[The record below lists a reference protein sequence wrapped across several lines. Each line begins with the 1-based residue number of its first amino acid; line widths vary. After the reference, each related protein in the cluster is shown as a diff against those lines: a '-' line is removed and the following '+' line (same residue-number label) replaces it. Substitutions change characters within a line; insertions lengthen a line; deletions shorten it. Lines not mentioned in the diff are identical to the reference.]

1 MIKNCDLLESA
12 ALPELAIATI
22 PRELNYKVDQVMDEL
37 ELGPSTFKVDL
48 ISSGKVVPQMLW
60 PPLPVPV
67 GSPVC
72 IMKPRM
78 LRWKM
83 QLSKYP
89 DAQSA
94 RKFC

>member
-1 MIKNCDLLESA
+1 MKNCDLLESA
-12 ALPELAIATI
+12 TLPELAIATI
-22 PRELNYKVDQVMDEL
+22 PRELNYKADQVMMSQR
-37 ELGPSTFKVDL
+37 LGSPTFKVDL

-78 LRWKM
+78 LR
-83 QLSKYP
+83 
-89 DAQSA
+89 
-94 RKFC
+94 